1 LSLHN
6 KKIYICS
13 LKIIFFTHNTFYQ
26 QKESTL
32 KHCPECQTK
41 SSLQSASQKPG
52 IAIVGNMNVGKS
64 SLFSWLC
71 ETEAASMNFPGTT
84 VSLAAGEIK
93 SLEATV
99 YDTPGIYSLFSAN
112 EDEVVSR
119 DILLP
124 QQSFTPISC
133 LLLVA
138 DAKNMKRSLAIAL
151 QYAEYGLPMLI
162 DINMIDE
169 SAARGIETDFEKLS
183 GILGIDICTSIAREG
198 IGVRKILTKL
208 KSPRIAKKLVNYPD
222 WINNFLDIIEKICRD
237 SDISPRV
244 IGLLLLAGD
253 KSIEGYLEKKFGS
266 ELLEEIKGLA
276 TDYRKE
282 DTETFRA
289 LIVNLYNKKAEQI
302 VKEIQEV
309 EPPLK
314 NPLLVTF
321 GDMCTQLHTGVP
333 IALAVLFLVYL
344 FVGSFGATFLVDTI
358 NGAIFEG
365 FLIPWTAKLLEPVPS
380 QFFRD
385 MFVDPDF
392 GILPTGVF
400 LALGLVMPVLF
411 CFYLVFGIL
420 ESSGY
425 LPRLSILL
433 DKVFRKM
440 GLNGKGVIP
449 LVMGFSCVTMA
460 ILTTRLLDTKKEKN
474 IATFLL
480 LLGMPC
486 APLIAV
492 MFIILDKMPFTATL
506 TVFGII
512 FIQTF
517 IAGFVANKIIPG
529 QGSALIFEIPPMR
542 LPKPMQ
548 VIKSAAHKTYFFIK
562 EAVPVFV
569 FASLFVFLFER
580 VGGLEIAEDLL
591 RPVIHNLM
599 GLPEKSVQVF
609 IKTIIRRE
617 SGATELEHLR
627 GSYTNLQLVVNL
639 LIMTFLT
646 PCINAILVLFKE
658 RGQKT
663 ATLIIGTVII
673 YAILMGGLVNHIC
686 LALGITFT

>member
-1 LSLHN
+1 M
-6 KKIYICS
+6 
-13 LKIIFFTHNTFYQ
+13 
-26 QKESTL
+26 
-32 KHCPECQTK
+32 KHCPECHN
-41 SSLQSASQKPG
+41 QSNELSKPHNPG

-71 ETEAASMNFPGTT
+71 EKETDRKNFPGTT
-84 VSLAAGEIK
+84 VSLTAGQIK
-93 SLEATV
+93 SLNATA
-99 YDTPGIYSLFSAN
+99 YDTPGIYSIFSSN
-112 EDEVVSR
+112 EDEMVSR

-124 QQSFTPISC
+124 QKSFNPISSI
-133 LLLVA
+133 LLVA
-138 DAKNMKRSLAIAL
+138 DAKNMKRSIAIAM
-151 QYAEYGLPMLI
+151 QYAEYGLPMLL

-169 SAARGIETDFEKLS
+169 AASRGIEINFEKLS
-183 GILGIDICTSIAREG
+183 NLLGIDICTSIAREG
-198 IGVRKILTKL
+198 IGIRKILTKL

-222 WINNFLDIIEKICRD
+222 WVNNFLDIIEKLCKN

-244 IGLLLLAGD
+244 IGLLLLTGD
-253 KSIEGYLEKKFGS
+253 RSIEKYLSKKFGT
-266 ELLEEIKGLA
+266 ELLDELKDLA
-276 TDYRKE
+276 ADYRKGE
-282 DTETFRA
+282 SETFQA
-289 LIVNLYNKKAEQI
+289 LLVNLYNKKAEQI

-309 EPPLK
+309 EPPRK

-321 GDMCTQLHTGVP
+321 GDWCTQLHTGIP
-333 IALAVLFLVYL
+333 IAVAVLVLIYL
-344 FVGSFGATFLVDTI
+344 FVGTFGATFIVDTI
-358 NGAIFEG
+358 NGVVFEG
-365 FLIPWTAKLLEPVPS
+365 YIIPWTAKVLAPIPN
-380 QFFRD
+380 QFFKD
-385 MFVDPDF
+385 MIIDPDF

-420 ESSGY
+420 EDSGY

-492 MFIILDKMPFTATL
+492 MLVILDKMPFSATL
-506 TVFGII
+506 TIFGII
-512 FIQTF
+512 FAQTF
-517 IAGFVANKIIPG
+517 IAGFMANKILPG
-529 QGSALIFEIPPMR
+529 QGSPLIFEIPPMR

-548 VIKSAAHKTYFFIK
+548 VIKSSAHKTYFFIK
-562 EAVPVFV
+562 EAIPIFV
-569 FASLFVFLFER
+569 YASLFVFLFER
-580 VGGLEIAEDLL
+580 IGGLEIAEKLL
-591 RPVIHNLM
+591 HPLTNSLM

-617 SGATELEHLR
+617 SGATELEHLS
-627 GSYTNLQLVVNL
+627 GIYTNLQLVVNL

-646 PCINAILVLFKE
+646 PCINAIIVLFKE
-658 RGQKT
+658 RGKKT
-663 ATLIIGTVII
+663 AALIIVTVII
-673 YAILMGGLVNHIC
+673 YAILMGSLVNHVC

>member
-1 LSLHN
+1 
-6 KKIYICS
+6 
-13 LKIIFFTHNTFYQ
+13 
-26 QKESTL
+26 
-32 KHCPECQTK
+32 
-41 SSLQSASQKPG
+41 
-52 IAIVGNMNVGKS
+52 MNVGKS

-71 ETEAASMNFPGTT
+71 REETDRKNFPGTT
-84 VSLAAGEIK
+84 VSLTAGKIK
-93 SLEATV
+93 SLNATA
-99 YDTPGIYSLFSAN
+99 YDTPGIYSIFSAN
-112 EDEVVSR
+112 EDEMVSR

-124 QQSFTPISC
+124 QASFNPISTI
-133 LLLVA
+133 LLVA
-138 DAKNMKRSLAIAL
+138 DAKNMKRSIAIAL
-151 QYAEYGLPMLI
+151 QYAEYDLPMLL

-169 SAARGIETDFEKLS
+169 AGSRGIETDYEKLS
-183 GILGIDICTSIAREG
+183 ELLGIDICTSIANEG
-198 IGVRKILTKL
+198 IGIRKILSKL
-208 KSPRIAKKLVNYPD
+208 KSPRIAAKLINYPD
-222 WINNFLDIIEKICRD
+222 WVNNFLDIIGKICRD
-237 SDISPRV
+237 SDVSPRV

-253 KSIEGYLEKKFGS
+253 RSIEKYLLNKFGADLLQ
-266 ELLEEIKGLA
+266 ELKDLA
-276 TDYRKE
+276 SDYRKG
-282 DTETFRA
+282 DSETFRA
-289 LIVNLYNKKAEQI
+289 FLVNLYNKKAEQI
-302 VKEIQEV
+302 VKEIQQV

-321 GDMCTQLHTGVP
+321 GDWCTQLSTGVP
-333 IALAVLFLVYL
+333 IALAVLFLIYL

-358 NGAIFEG
+358 NGVIFEG
-365 FLIPWTAKLLEPVPS
+365 FLIPWTAKILEPIPS

-385 MFVDPDF
+385 MIIDPDF

-492 MFIILDKMPFTATL
+492 MLIILEKMPISATI
-506 TVFGII
+506 TIFGII
-512 FIQTF
+512 FTQTF
-517 IAGFVANKIIPG
+517 IAGFVANKILPG
-529 QGSALIFEIPPMR
+529 QGSPLIFEIPPMR
-542 LPKPMQ
+542 LPKPLQ
-548 VIKSAAHKTYFFIK
+548 VIKSAAYKTYFFIK
-562 EAVPVFV
+562 EAIPVFI

-580 VGGLEIAEDLL
+580 IGGLEITEKLL
-591 RPVIHNLM
+591 RPVIKDLM

-627 GSYTNLQLVVNL
+627 SSYTNLQLVVNL

-646 PCINAILVLFKE
+646 PCINAIIVLFKE

-663 ATLIIGTVII
+663 AITIIGTVVI
-673 YAILMGGLVNHIC
+673 YAILMGSLVNHIC
-686 LALGITFT
+686 LALGVSFN

>member
-1 LSLHN
+1 
-6 KKIYICS
+6 
-13 LKIIFFTHNTFYQ
+13 
-26 QKESTL
+26 L
-32 KHCPECQTK
+32 KHCPECHNHK
-41 SSLQSASQKPG
+41 STQSVQQKPG

-71 ETEAASMNFPGTT
+71 DTDAASMNFPGTT
-84 VSLAAGEIK
+84 VSLAAGQIK
-93 SLEATV
+93 SLNATV
-99 YDTPGIYSLFSAN
+99 YDTPGIYSIFSAN
-112 EDEVVSR
+112 EDEAVSR

-124 QQSFTPISC
+124 QLSFAAISSI
-133 LLLVA
+133 LLVA

-151 QYAEYGLPMLI
+151 QYTEYGLPMLI

-169 SAARGIETDFEKLS
+169 AAARGIEIDFEKLS
-183 GILGIDICTSIAREG
+183 GILGVDVCSSIAREG

-208 KSPRIAKKLVNYPD
+208 KSPRIAKKLVNYPK
-222 WINNFLDIIEKICRD
+222 WVNNFIDIIEKLCKD
-237 SDISPRV
+237 ADISPRV

-253 KSIEGYLEKKFGS
+253 KAIEGYLANKFGPDI
-266 ELLEEIKGLA
+266 LEELKDLA
-276 TDYRKE
+276 TDYRKD

-289 LIVNLYNKKAEQI
+289 FIVNLYNKRAEQI
-302 VKEIQEV
+302 VKEIQDV

-314 NPLLVTF
+314 NPHLVTF
-321 GDMCTQLHTGVP
+321 GDLCTQLHTGIP
-333 IALAVLFLVYL
+333 IAITVLILVYL
-344 FVGSFGATFLVDTI
+344 FIGSFGATFLVDTI
-358 NGAIFEG
+358 NGLIFEG
-365 FLIPWTAKLLEPVPS
+365 FLIPWTAKLLEPIPS

-385 MFVDPDF
+385 MFIDPDF

-411 CFYLVFGIL
+411 CFYLVFGVL

-492 MFIILDKMPFTATL
+492 MFVILEKMPFAATL

-529 QGSALIFEIPPMR
+529 QGSPLIFEIPPMR

-548 VIKSAAHKTYFFIK
+548 VIKSAAHKTYFFSK
-562 EAVPVFV
+562 EAVPVFIV
-569 FASLFVFLFER
+569 ASLFVFLFEKA
-580 VGGLEIAEDLL
+580 GGLEITENLL

-627 GSYTNLQLVVNL
+627 GVYTNLQLVVNL

-663 ATLIIGTVII
+663 AALIIGTVII
-673 YAILMGGLVNHIC
+673 YAILMGSLVNHIC
-686 LALGITFT
+686 LALGVTFT

>member
-1 LSLHN
+1 
-6 KKIYICS
+6 
-13 LKIIFFTHNTFYQ
+13 
-26 QKESTL
+26 L
-32 KHCPECQTK
+32 KHCPECHNHSNK
-41 SSLQSASQKPG
+41 LSAPDSPG

-71 ETEAASMNFPGTT
+71 EKETDRKNFPGTT
-84 VSLAAGEIK
+84 VSLTAGKIK
-93 SLEATV
+93 SLNATA
-99 YDTPGIYSLFSAN
+99 YDTPGIYSIFSAN
-112 EDEVVSR
+112 EDERVTR

-124 QQSFTPISC
+124 QKSFNPISTI
-133 LLLVA
+133 LLVA
-138 DAKNMKRSLAIAL
+138 DAKNMKRSIAIAM
-151 QYAEYGLPMLI
+151 QYAEYGLPMLM

-169 SAARGIETDFEKLS
+169 AASRGIEINLEKLS
-183 GILGIDICTSIAREG
+183 DLLDIDICTSIAREG
-198 IGVRKILTKL
+198 IGIRKILTKL
-208 KSPRIAKKLVNYPD
+208 KSPRIPKKLVNYPD
-222 WINNFLDIIEKICRD
+222 WVNNFLDIIEKLCKD

-244 IGLLLLAGD
+244 IGLLLLTGD
-253 KSIEGYLEKKFGS
+253 KSIEGYLSKKFGP
-266 ELLEEIKGLA
+266 ELLGDLKDLA
-276 TDYRKE
+276 SDYRKG
-282 DTETFRA
+282 DSETFQA
-289 LIVNLYNKKAEQI
+289 LLVNLYNIKAEQI

-309 EPPLK
+309 EPPRK
-314 NPLLVTF
+314 SPFLVTF
-321 GDMCTQLHTGVP
+321 GDWCTQLHTGIP
-333 IALAVLFLVYL
+333 IAVSVLFLIYL
-344 FVGSFGATFLVDTI
+344 FVGTFGATFVVDTI
-358 NGAIFEG
+358 NGVLFEG
-365 FLIPWTAKLLEPVPS
+365 YIIPWTAKLLDPIPS
-380 QFFRD
+380 QFFKD
-385 MFVDPDF
+385 MIIDPDF

-492 MFIILDKMPFTATL
+492 MLVILDKMPFSATL
-506 TVFGII
+506 TIFGII
-512 FIQTF
+512 FAQTF
-517 IAGFVANKIIPG
+517 IAGFLANKILPG
-529 QGSALIFEIPPMR
+529 QGSPLIFEIPPIR
-542 LPKPMQ
+542 LPKPVQ

-562 EAVPVFV
+562 EAIPVFV
-569 FASLFVFLFER
+569 YASLFVFLFER
-580 VGGLEIAEDLL
+580 VGGLKIAEDLL
-591 RPVIHNLM
+591 RPLTNNFM

-627 GSYTNLQLVVNL
+627 NTYTNLQLVVNL
-639 LIMTFLT
+639 LVMTFLT
-646 PCINAILVLFKE
+646 PCINAIIVLFKE
-658 RGQKT
+658 RGRFT
-663 ATLIIGTVII
+663 ATIIMGTVIV
-673 YAILMGGLVNHIC
+673 YAIVMGGLVNHIC

>member
-1 LSLHN
+1 
-6 KKIYICS
+6 
-13 LKIIFFTHNTFYQ
+13 
-26 QKESTL
+26 L
-32 KHCPECQTK
+32 KHCPECHK
-41 SSLQSASQKPG
+41 QSNDLSAPRNSG

-71 ETEAASMNFPGTT
+71 EKETDSKNFPGTT
-84 VSLAAGEIK
+84 VSVTAGKIK
-93 SLEATV
+93 ALNATA
-99 YDTPGIYSLFSAN
+99 YDTPGIYSIFSAN
-112 EDEVVSR
+112 EDEMVSR
-119 DILLP
+119 EILLP
-124 QQSFTPISC
+124 QKSFDQICSI
-133 LLLVA
+133 LLVA

-151 QYAEYGLPMLI
+151 QYAEYGLPMLM
-162 DINMIDE
+162 DVNMIDE
-169 SAARGIETDFEKLS
+169 AASRGIEINFEKLS
-183 GILGIDICTSIAREG
+183 DLLDIDICTSIAREG
-198 IGVRKILTKL
+198 IGIRKILTKL
-208 KSPRIAKKLVNYPD
+208 KSPRIARKLVNYPD
-222 WINNFLDIIEKICRD
+222 WVNNFLDIIEKLCKD

-244 IGLLLLAGD
+244 IGLLLLTGD
-253 KSIEGYLEKKFGS
+253 KSIEKYLLKKFGP
-266 ELLEEIKGLA
+266 ELLEELKDLA
-276 TDYRKE
+276 ADYRKGE
-282 DTETFRA
+282 SETFRA
-289 LIVNLYNKKAEQI
+289 LLVNLYNKKAEQL

-309 EPPLK
+309 EPQRK

-321 GDMCTQLHTGVP
+321 GDWCTQLYTGIP
-333 IALAVLFLVYL
+333 IAVAVLFLIYL
-344 FVGSFGATFLVDTI
+344 FVGTFGATFVVDTI
-358 NGAIFEG
+358 NGVLFEG
-365 FLIPWTAKLLEPVPS
+365 YIIPWTAKILDPIPS
-380 QFFRD
+380 QFFKD
-385 MFVDPDF
+385 MIIDPDF

-492 MFIILDKMPFTATL
+492 MFVILDKMPFSATL
-506 TVFGII
+506 TIFGII
-512 FIQTF
+512 FVQTF
-517 IAGFVANKIIPG
+517 IAGFAANKILPG
-529 QGSALIFEIPPMR
+529 QGSPLIFEIPPMR
-542 LPKPMQ
+542 LPQPVQ
-548 VIKSAAHKTYFFIK
+548 VIKSAAHKTYFFMK
-562 EAVPVFV
+562 EAIPVFIY
-569 FASLFVFLFER
+569 ASLFIFLFER
-580 VGGLEIAEDLL
+580 IGGLKIAEHILH
-591 RPVIHNLM
+591 PIIYNLM

-627 GSYTNLQLVVNL
+627 NIYTNLQLVVNL
-639 LIMTFLT
+639 LVMTFLS
-646 PCINAILVLFKE
+646 PCINAIIVLFKE

-663 ATLIIGTVII
+663 AIIII
-673 YAILMGGLVNHIC
+673 CSVTCYAIIMGGLVNHIC

>member
-1 LSLHN
+1 
-6 KKIYICS
+6 
-13 LKIIFFTHNTFYQ
+13 
-26 QKESTL
+26 L
-32 KHCPECQTK
+32 KHCPECHNHSNK
-41 SSLQSASQKPG
+41 LSAPDSPG

-71 ETEAASMNFPGTT
+71 EKETDRKNFPGTT
-84 VSLAAGEIK
+84 VSLTAGKIK
-93 SLEATV
+93 SLNATA
-99 YDTPGIYSLFSAN
+99 YDTPGIYSIFSAN
-112 EDEVVSR
+112 EDERVTR

-124 QQSFTPISC
+124 QKSFNPISTI
-133 LLLVA
+133 LLVA
-138 DAKNMKRSLAIAL
+138 DAKNMKRSISIAM
-151 QYAEYGLPMLI
+151 QYAEYGLPMLM

-169 SAARGIETDFEKLS
+169 AASRGIEINLEKLS
-183 GILGIDICTSIAREG
+183 DLLDIDICTSIAREG
-198 IGVRKILTKL
+198 IGIRKILTKL
-208 KSPRIAKKLVNYPD
+208 KSPRIPKKLVNYPD
-222 WINNFLDIIEKICRD
+222 WVNNFLDIIEKLCKD

-244 IGLLLLAGD
+244 IGLLLLTGD
-253 KSIEGYLEKKFGS
+253 KSIEGYLSKKFGP
-266 ELLEEIKGLA
+266 ELLGDLKDLA
-276 TDYRKE
+276 SDYRKG
-282 DTETFRA
+282 DSETFQA
-289 LIVNLYNKKAEQI
+289 LLVNLYNIKAEQI

-309 EPPLK
+309 EPPRK
-314 NPLLVTF
+314 SPFLVTF
-321 GDMCTQLHTGVP
+321 GDWCTQLHTGIP
-333 IALAVLFLVYL
+333 IAVSVLFLIYL
-344 FVGSFGATFLVDTI
+344 FVGTFGATFVVDTI
-358 NGAIFEG
+358 NGVLFEG
-365 FLIPWTAKLLEPVPS
+365 YIIPWTAKLLDPIPS
-380 QFFRD
+380 QFFKD
-385 MFVDPDF
+385 MIIDPDF

-492 MFIILDKMPFTATL
+492 MLVILDKMPFSATL
-506 TVFGII
+506 TIFGII
-512 FIQTF
+512 FAQTF
-517 IAGFVANKIIPG
+517 IAGFLANKILPG
-529 QGSALIFEIPPMR
+529 QGSPLIFEIPPIR
-542 LPKPMQ
+542 LPKPVQ

-562 EAVPVFV
+562 EAIPVFIY
-569 FASLFVFLFER
+569 ASLFVFLFER

-591 RPVIHNLM
+591 RPLTNNFM

-627 GSYTNLQLVVNL
+627 NTYTNLQLVVNL
-639 LIMTFLT
+639 LVMTFLT
-646 PCINAILVLFKE
+646 PCINAIIVLFKE
-658 RGQKT
+658 RGRFT
-663 ATLIIGTVII
+663 ATIIMGTVIV
-673 YAILMGGLVNHIC
+673 YAIVMGGLVNHIC

>member
-1 LSLHN
+1 
-6 KKIYICS
+6 
-13 LKIIFFTHNTFYQ
+13 
-26 QKESTL
+26 
-32 KHCPECQTK
+32 
-41 SSLQSASQKPG
+41 
-52 IAIVGNMNVGKS
+52 
-64 SLFSWLC
+64 
-71 ETEAASMNFPGTT
+71 MNFPGTT
-84 VSLAAGEIK
+84 VSLAAGQIK
-93 SLEATV
+93 SLNATA
-99 YDTPGIYSLFSAN
+99 YDTPGIYSIFSAN
-112 EDEVVSR
+112 EDEVISR

-124 QQSFTPISC
+124 QQSFTPISTI
-133 LLLVA
+133 LLVA

-169 SAARGIETDFEKLS
+169 AAARGIDIDFEKLAS
-183 GILGIDICTSIAREG
+183 IMGLDVCNSIAMEG

-208 KSPRIAKKLVNYPD
+208 KSPRIAKKLVNYPEWVD
-222 WINNFLDIIEKICRD
+222 NFINVIGKLCRNP
-237 SDISPRV
+237 DISPNV

-253 KSIEGYLEKKFGS
+253 RSIEKYLGKKYGP

-276 TDYRKE
+276 TDYCRE
-282 DTETFRA
+282 DPETFRA
-289 LIVNLYNKKAEQI
+289 FIVNLYNKKAEQI

-309 EPPLK
+309 EPPRR
-314 NPLLVTF
+314 NSYLVTF
-321 GDMCTQLHTGVP
+321 GDWCTQLHTGIP
-333 IALAVLFLVYL
+333 IAITVLLLVYL
-344 FVGSFGATFLVDTI
+344 FVGTFGATFVVDKI
-358 NGAIFEG
+358 NGVIFQG
-365 FLIPWTAKLLEPVPS
+365 YIIPWTTKLLQPIPS
-380 QFFRD
+380 QFIRD
-385 MFVDPDF
+385 LFVDPDF

-492 MFIILDKMPFTATL
+492 MFVILDKMPFTATL

-529 QGSALIFEIPPMR
+529 QGSPLIFEIPPMR

-548 VIKSAAHKTYFFIK
+548 VIKSAARKTYFFIK
-562 EAVPVFV
+562 EAIPIFV

-580 VGGLEIAEDLL
+580 IGGLEILEHIF

-627 GSYTNLQLVVNL
+627 NVYTNLQLVVNL
-639 LIMTFLT
+639 LIMTFLS
-646 PCINAILVLFKE
+646 PCINATLVLFKE
-658 RGQKT
+658 RGQK
-663 ATLIIGTVII
+663 AGSLILTTVLI
-673 YAILMGGLVNHIC
+673 YAILMGSLVNHIC

>member
-1 LSLHN
+1 V
-6 KKIYICS
+6 
-13 LKIIFFTHNTFYQ
+13 
-26 QKESTL
+26 
-32 KHCPECQTK
+32 
-41 SSLQSASQKPG
+41 QSARQKPG

-71 ETEAASMNFPGTT
+71 DTEAASMNFPGTT
-84 VSLAAGEIK
+84 VSLATGQIK
-93 SLEATV
+93 SLNATV
-99 YDTPGIYSLFSAN
+99 YDTPGIYSIFSAN

-119 DILLP
+119 DILL
-124 QQSFTPISC
+124 QQKSFTPISSI
-133 LLLVA
+133 LLVA

-169 SAARGIETDFEKLS
+169 AAARGIEIDFEKLS
-183 GILGIDICTSIAREG
+183 EILGVDICTSIAREG
-198 IGVRKILTKL
+198 IGVRKVLAKL
-208 KSPRIAKKLVNYPD
+208 KSPRIAKKLVTYPD
-222 WINNFLDIIEKICRD
+222 WINNFIHIIEKLCGD
-237 SDISPRV
+237 LEISSRV

-253 KSIEGYLEKKFGS
+253 RSIEGYLGKKFGP
-266 ELLEEIKGLA
+266 ELLAELKDLA
-276 TDYRKE
+276 ADYRKE
-282 DTETFRA
+282 DAETFRA
-289 LIVNLYNKKAEQI
+289 LIVNLYNKRAEQI
-302 VKEIQEV
+302 VKEIQNV
-309 EPPLK
+309 DLPHR
-314 NPLLVTF
+314 NPHLVTF
-321 GDMCTQLHTGVP
+321 GDLCTQLHTGIP
-333 IALAVLFLVYL
+333 IAISVLIIVYL
-344 FVGSFGATFLVDTI
+344 FIGTFGATLLVDTI
-358 NGAIFEG
+358 NGLIFQG
-365 FLIPWTAKLLEPVPS
+365 YLIPWTAKLLEHIPS

-460 ILTTRLLDTKKEKN
+460 ILTTRLLDSKKEKN

-492 MFIILDKMPFTATL
+492 MFVILEKMPFTATL
-506 TVFGII
+506 MVFGII
-512 FIQTF
+512 FAQTF

-529 QGSALIFEIPPMR
+529 QGSPLIFEIPPMR

-548 VIKSAAHKTYFFIK
+548 VIKSAAQKTFFFIK
-562 EAVPVFV
+562 EAVPVFI

-580 VGGLEIAEDLL
+580 AGGLEIAEDIL

-627 GSYTNLQLVVNL
+627 GIYTNLQLVVNL

-658 RGQKT
+658 RGKKT
-663 ATLIIGTVII
+663 AAIIICTVII
-673 YAILMGGLVNHIC
+673 YAILMGSFVNHIC
-686 LALGITFT
+686 LALGVTFT

>member
-1 LSLHN
+1 M
-6 KKIYICS
+6 
-13 LKIIFFTHNTFYQ
+13 
-26 QKESTL
+26 
-32 KHCPECQTK
+32 KHCPECHN
-41 SSLQSASQKPG
+41 QSNELSKPHNPG

-71 ETEAASMNFPGTT
+71 EKETDRKNFPGTT
-84 VSLAAGEIK
+84 VSLTAGQIK
-93 SLEATV
+93 SFNATA
-99 YDTPGIYSLFSAN
+99 YDTPGIYSIFSAN
-112 EDEVVSR
+112 EDEMVSR

-124 QQSFTPISC
+124 QKSFNPISSI
-133 LLLVA
+133 LLVA
-138 DAKNMKRSLAIAL
+138 DAKNMKRSIAIAM
-151 QYAEYGLPMLI
+151 QYAEYGLPMLL

-169 SAARGIETDFEKLS
+169 AASRGIEINFEKLS
-183 GILGIDICTSIAREG
+183 DLLGIDICTSIAREG
-198 IGVRKILTKL
+198 IGIRKILTKL
-208 KSPRIAKKLVNYPD
+208 KSPRITKKLVNYPD
-222 WINNFLDIIEKICRD
+222 WVNNFLDIIEKLCKN

-244 IGLLLLAGD
+244 IGLLLLTGD
-253 KSIEGYLEKKFGS
+253 RSIEKYLSKKFGT
-266 ELLEEIKGLA
+266 ELLDELKDLA
-276 TDYRKE
+276 ADYRKGE
-282 DTETFRA
+282 SETFQA
-289 LIVNLYNKKAEQI
+289 LLVNLYNKKAEQI

-309 EPPLK
+309 EPPRK

-321 GDMCTQLHTGVP
+321 GDWCTQLHTGIP
-333 IALAVLFLVYL
+333 IAVSVLFLIYL
-344 FVGSFGATFLVDTI
+344 FVGTFGATFIVDTI
-358 NGAIFEG
+358 NGVVFEG
-365 FLIPWTAKLLEPVPS
+365 YIIPWTAKVLAPIPN
-380 QFFRD
+380 QFFKD
-385 MFVDPDF
+385 MIIDPDF

-420 ESSGY
+420 EDSGY

-492 MFIILDKMPFTATL
+492 MLVILDKMPFSATL
-506 TVFGII
+506 TIFGII
-512 FIQTF
+512 FAQTF
-517 IAGFVANKIIPG
+517 IAGFMANKILPG
-529 QGSALIFEIPPMR
+529 QGSPLIFEIPPMR

-562 EAVPVFV
+562 EAIPIFV
-569 FASLFVFLFER
+569 YASLFVFLFER
-580 VGGLEIAEDLL
+580 IGGLEVAEKLL
-591 RPVIHNLM
+591 HPLTNSLM

-617 SGATELEHLR
+617 SGATELEHLS
-627 GSYTNLQLVVNL
+627 GIYTNLQLVVNL

-646 PCINAILVLFKE
+646 PCINAIIVLFKE
-658 RGQKT
+658 RGKKT
-663 ATLIIGTVII
+663 AALIIVTVII
-673 YAILMGGLVNHIC
+673 YAILMGSLVNHVC

>member
-1 LSLHN
+1 M
-6 KKIYICS
+6 KR
-13 LKIIFFTHNTFYQ
+13 
-26 QKESTL
+26 
-32 KHCPECQTK
+32 CPECHN
-41 SSLQSASQKPG
+41 QSNELSGPHNPG

-71 ETEAASMNFPGTT
+71 EKETDRKNFPGTT
-84 VSLAAGEIK
+84 VSLTAGQIK
-93 SLEATV
+93 SLNATA
-99 YDTPGIYSLFSAN
+99 YDTPGIYSIFSAN
-112 EDEVVSR
+112 EDEMVSR

-124 QQSFTPISC
+124 QKSFNPISSI
-133 LLLVA
+133 LLVA
-138 DAKNMKRSLAIAL
+138 DAKNMKRSIAIAM
-151 QYAEYGLPMLI
+151 QYAEYGLPMLL

-169 SAARGIETDFEKLS
+169 AASRGIEINFEKLS
-183 GILGIDICTSIAREG
+183 DLLDIDICTSIAREG
-198 IGVRKILTKL
+198 IGIRKILTKL

-222 WINNFLDIIEKICRD
+222 WVNNFLDIIEKLCKN

-244 IGLLLLAGD
+244 IGLLLLTGD
-253 KSIEGYLEKKFGS
+253 RSIEKYLSKKFGP
-266 ELLEEIKGLA
+266 ELLEELKDLA
-276 TDYRKE
+276 ADYRKGE
-282 DTETFRA
+282 SETFQA
-289 LIVNLYNKKAEQI
+289 LLVNLYNKKAEQI

-309 EPPLK
+309 EPPRK

-321 GDMCTQLHTGVP
+321 GDWCTQLHTGIP
-333 IALAVLFLVYL
+333 IAVAVLFLIYL
-344 FVGSFGATFLVDTI
+344 FVGTFGATFIVDTI
-358 NGAIFEG
+358 NGVVFEG
-365 FLIPWTAKLLEPVPS
+365 YIIPWTAKVLAPIPN
-380 QFFRD
+380 QFFKD
-385 MFVDPDF
+385 MIIDPDF

-420 ESSGY
+420 EDSGY

-492 MFIILDKMPFTATL
+492 MLVILDKMPFSATL
-506 TVFGII
+506 TIFGII
-512 FIQTF
+512 FAQTF
-517 IAGFVANKIIPG
+517 IAGFMANKILPG
-529 QGSALIFEIPPMR
+529 QGSPLIFEIPPMR

-562 EAVPVFV
+562 EAIPIFV
-569 FASLFVFLFER
+569 YASLFVFLFER
-580 VGGLEIAEDLL
+580 IGGLEVAEKLL
-591 RPVIHNLM
+591 HPLTNSLM

-617 SGATELEHLR
+617 SGATELEHLS
-627 GSYTNLQLVVNL
+627 GIYTNLQLVVNL

-646 PCINAILVLFKE
+646 PCINAIIVLFKE
-658 RGQKT
+658 RGKKT
-663 ATLIIGTVII
+663 AALIIVTVII
-673 YAILMGGLVNHIC
+673 YAILMGSLVNHVC

>member
-1 LSLHN
+1 
-6 KKIYICS
+6 
-13 LKIIFFTHNTFYQ
+13 
-26 QKESTL
+26 
-32 KHCPECQTK
+32 
-41 SSLQSASQKPG
+41 
-52 IAIVGNMNVGKS
+52 
-64 SLFSWLC
+64 
-71 ETEAASMNFPGTT
+71 MNFPGTT
-84 VSLAAGEIK
+84 VSLAAGQIK
-93 SLEATV
+93 SLQATA
-99 YDTPGIYSLFSAN
+99 YDTPGIYSIFSAN

-124 QQSFTPISC
+124 QQSFTPISTI
-133 LLLVA
+133 LLVA
-138 DAKNMKRSLAIAL
+138 DAKNMKRSLAMAL

-169 SAARGIETDFEKLS
+169 AAARGIDIDSEKLS
-183 GILGIDICTSIAREG
+183 TILGIDICTSIAREG
-198 IGVRKILTKL
+198 IGVNKILAKL

-222 WINNFLDIIEKICRD
+222 WILNFIDIIQKLCRE
-237 SDISPRV
+237 SEISPRA

-253 KSIEGYLEKKFGS
+253 RSMERYLGEKFGP
-266 ELLEEIKGLA
+266 ELCEELKDLA
-276 TDYRKE
+276 ADYRKG
-282 DTETFRA
+282 DSETFRA
-289 LIVNLYNKKAEQI
+289 LLVNLYNKKAEQI

-314 NPLLVTF
+314 NPYLVTF
-321 GDMCTQLHTGVP
+321 GDWCTQLHTGIP
-333 IALAVLFLVYL
+333 IAFTVLVLVYL
-344 FVGSFGATFLVDTI
+344 IVGTFGATFLVDTI
-358 NGAIFEG
+358 NGVIFEG
-365 FLIPWTAKLLEPVPS
+365 FLIPWTTRLLEPIPS
-380 QFFRD
+380 QFLRD

-411 CFYLVFGIL
+411 TFYLVFGIL

-492 MFIILDKMPFTATL
+492 MFVILEKMPFSATL

-512 FIQTF
+512 FVQTF
-517 IAGFVANKIIPG
+517 IAGFVANRIIPG
-529 QGSALIFEIPPMR
+529 QGSPLIFEIPPMR
-542 LPKPMQ
+542 LPKPRQ
-548 VIKSAAHKTYFFIK
+548 VITSAAQKTYFFIK
-562 EAVPVFV
+562 EAVPVFI

-580 VGGLEIAEDLL
+580 IGGLDLAEDLF
-591 RPVIHNLM
+591 RPVIQNLM

-617 SGATELEHLR
+617 SGATELEHLS
-627 GSYTNLQLVVNL
+627 GIYTNLQLVVNL

-663 ATLIIGTVII
+663 AAMIIGTVII
-673 YAILMGGLVNHIC
+673 YAILMGSLVNHIC
-686 LALGITFT
+686 LALGVTFT